1 MKKIVLILSFAIF
14 LTTLVYSMSDEDV
27 FYTKCTN
34 CHGTEIIFK
43 KKLNKK
49 GWKKIIK
56 KMNSYGA
63 NVNSSERNAIIRFLM
78 NNKK

>member
-1 MKKIVLILSFAIF
+1 MKRLSLILILTIF
-14 LTTLVYSMSDEDV
+14 LTTFLYSMSDEDI

-49 GWKKIIK
+49 GWKK
-56 KMNSYGA
+56 
-63 NVNSSERNAIIRFLM
+63 L
-78 NNKK
+78 